1 MKVASNVKTNPN
13 MNMILNMMSTL
24 NKPNQVK
31 YTNPNLL
38 NQTKP
43 PYPNLTYQTKLK
55 NKRTKPTKPN
65 QTKYQNY
72 IHMLIWQ
79 IKTILVHQRDHRLV

>member
-24 NKPNQVK
+24 NKPNQAK

-43 PYPNLTYQTKLK
+43 SYP
-55 NKRTKPTKPN
+55 
-65 QTKYQNY
+65 
-72 IHMLIWQ
+72 
-79 IKTILVHQRDHRLV
+79 